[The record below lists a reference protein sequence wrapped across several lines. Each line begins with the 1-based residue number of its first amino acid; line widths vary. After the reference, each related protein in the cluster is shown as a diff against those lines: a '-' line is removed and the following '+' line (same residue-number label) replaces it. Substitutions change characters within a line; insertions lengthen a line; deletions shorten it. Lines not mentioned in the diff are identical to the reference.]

1 MDIIN
6 EDIEAYCEAYSTAE
20 NSILANLNR
29 ETGAKYLHP
38 RMLSGHQQ
46 GLLLKMLS
54 HMLKPEYILEI
65 GSYTGYS
72 AICLASGLRSGG
84 RLYTIEINPE
94 LEEVI
99 QRYIA
104 LSGNSDKIDLII
116 GEAASVIPGLDYQFD
131 LVFIDADKENYM
143 LYFDIVLDKVRQGG
157 FILADNVL
165 WSGKILNPVSN
176 DKETQA
182 IAAFNAHVVNCPR
195 VETLMLPVRDGISI
209 IRKL

>member
-1 MDIIN
+1 MDIIH
-6 EDIEAYCEAYSTAE
+6 EDIEAYCETCSTAE
-20 NSILANLNR
+20 NPVLADLNR
-29 ETGAKYLHP
+29 ETGAKYLYP

-46 GLLLKMLS
+46 GLLLKMIS

-84 RLYTIEINPE
+84 KLITIEVNPE
-94 LEEVI
+94 LEDVI
-99 QRYIA
+99 KRYIS
-104 LSGNSDKIDLII
+104 LSGNSDKINLII
-116 GEAASVIPGLDYQFD
+116 GEAASVIPGLDYTFD
-131 LVFIDADKENYM
+131 LVFIDADKENYIN
-143 LYFDIVLDKVRQGG
+143 YFDSVLDKVRQGG

-165 WSGKILNPVSN
+165 WSGKVLNPAPN
-176 DKETQA
+176 DKETLA
-182 IAAFNAHVVNCPR
+182 LTAFNEHVVNCPR

>member
-1 MDIIN
+1 MDIIH

-20 NSILANLNR
+20 NSILAGLNR

-54 HMLKPEYILEI
+54 HMLKPQYILEI

-72 AICLASGLRSGG
+72 AICLASGLRSDGK
-84 RLYTIEINPE
+84 LITIEINPE
-94 LEEVI
+94 LEDI
-99 QRYIA
+99 IKRYIA
-104 LSGNSDKIDLII
+104 LSGNSEKIDLII
-116 GEAASVIPGLDYQFD
+116 GEAAKVIPGLDYEFD
-131 LVFIDADKENYM
+131 LVFIDADKENYIH
-143 LYFDIVLDKVRQGG
+143 YFDSVLDKVRQGG

-165 WSGKILNPVSN
+165 WNGKVLNPASN

-182 IAAFNAHVVNCPR
+182 IAAFNAHVVNCPL
-195 VETLMLPVRDGISI
+195 VETLMLPLRDGISI